1 MALRAVPIRRAG
13 NRINLFMGADRELVM
28 FTGLIA
34 AALVFSA
41 QEIRA
46 SIYGVLLWL
55 VALYL
60 LRLAAKADPQMRFT
74 YWRSL
79 RYKRYYS
86 AQSTPFRDNPAS
98 QGRQYR

>member
-41 QEIRA
+41 QELRA

-55 VALYL
+55 CSLYL
-60 LRLAAKADPQMRFT
+60 LRLAAKADPQIRFT

-79 RYKRYYS
+79 RYKQYYP
-86 AQSTPFRDNPAS
+86 AQSTPFRDNPNS